1 MHFVKNL
8 NFPSLLL
15 HFSHCKNDCSSHARF
30 PFQKTSPT
38 NFSAPINKKSQ
49 NVRHSQLRLF
59 DFQKNRN
66 TSKKIIKKIET
77 L

>member
-1 MHFVKNL
+1 MG
-8 NFPSLLL
+8 
-15 HFSHCKNDCSSHARF
+15 
-30 PFQKTSPT
+30 
-38 NFSAPINKKSQ
+38 APIHKKSQ

-66 TSKKIIKKIET
+66 TPKKIIKKIET

>member
-1 MHFVKNL
+1 MIVL
-8 NFPSLLL
+8 PTP
-15 HFSHCKNDCSSHARF
+15 FSFGARF
-30 PFQKTSPT
+30 PLQKTSPT

>member
-1 MHFVKNL
+1 MIVL
-8 NFPSLLL
+8 PTP
-15 HFSHCKNDCSSHARF
+15 FSFGARF
-30 PFQKTSPT
+30 PLQKTSPT

-66 TSKKIIKKIET
+66 TPKK
-77 L
+77 

>member
-1 MHFVKNL
+1 MIVL
-8 NFPSLLL
+8 PTP
-15 HFSHCKNDCSSHARF
+15 FSFGALR
-30 PFQKTSPT
+30 PLQQTPPT
-38 NFSAPINKKSQ
+38 NFSAPIHKKSQ